1 MVSTL
6 LSVTSDSDAE
16 GSEGSGLI
24 SPLLCADEISCESS
38 DDLLLSSEVL
48 LSEGDALLSSCDDP
62 SYDTGSD
69 GSSLLS
75 VSLCGALLSIVL
87 SALLSGSLTE
97 TLLSASPSETVGLSS
112 EVSKEFNSE
121 KIQDEKEFT
130 FTFYEKKIKIRQ
142 NDKLET
148 YIIKYNELYR
158 VYKTEDFYYLYTD
171 SRHSLLINTNSFI
184 IGNSEDFSEFI
195 KKKCK
200 FKYKDKNM

>member
-1 MVSTL
+1 MINL
-6 LSVTSDSDAE
+6 KILFKNVTKYDEEIYTDFLKFHQKVF
-16 GSEGSGLI
+16 GLKYSFYTAFVI
-24 SPLLCADEISCESS
+24 G
-38 DDLLLSSEVL
+38 LLLILVSMQVRTHNMDL
-48 LSEGDALLSSCDDP
+48 AIILCFLI
-62 SYDTGSD
+62 TGFF
-69 GSSLLS
+69 LWRYLHP
-75 VSLCGALLSIVL
+75 A
-87 SALLSGSLTE
+87 
-97 TLLSASPSETVGLSS
+97 S

-130 FTFYEKKIKIRQ
+130 FIFYEKKIKIRE